1 MNNKKYTLITGAS
14 GGIGMELA
22 KIMAERG
29 HSLVLAARS
38 EASLNNLKNEI
49 LNSYNVDIQVLIADL
64 SKPHSASMLFF
75 EIENRG
81 IEIEILVNNAGFGDF
96 GLFYKSSLEK
106 QLEMMQLNMNS
117 LTELTRLFLP
127 KMVENRYGKI
137 LNVASVAAFQPGP
150 LMSVYFAT
158 KAFVLHFSEAIAN
171 ELKDFGVSVTVLCPG
186 PTKTNF
192 DKAAEVGDSPM
203 FKGKLPSAAEVA
215 LFGYKKMMRGKV
227 VAIHGF
233 KNKMMVFSGRL
244 APRKIVTAITRKFM
258 EKK

>member
-1 MNNKKYTLITGAS
+1 
-14 GGIGMELA
+14 
-22 KIMAERG
+22 
-29 HSLVLAARS
+29 
-38 EASLNNLKNEI
+38 
-49 LNSYNVDIQVLIADL
+49 
-64 SKPHSASMLFF
+64 
-75 EIENRG
+75 
-81 IEIEILVNNAGFGDF
+81 
-96 GLFYKSSLEK
+96 
-106 QLEMMQLNMNS
+106 MNS
-117 LTELTRLFLP
+117 LTELTRLVLP
-127 KMVENRYGKI
+127 EMIAKKSGKI

-171 ELKDFGVSVTVLCPG
+171 ELKKSGVTVTVLCPG

-203 FKGKLPSAAEVA
+203 FRGKLPSALDVA
-215 LFGYKKMMRGKV
+215 LFAYNKMMRGKT

-244 APRKIVTAITRKFM
+244 APRNVVTAITRKFM